1 VEPAFRQQRRLSRQF
16 RAGSAP
22 REDVVKI
29 LSALLIVLGVAVII
43 RTALAGGGALA
54 LGYLLGLLLA
64 GAGALRLYLST
75 R

>member
-1 VEPAFRQQRRLSRQF
+1 VT
-16 RAGSAP
+16 
-22 REDVVKI
+22 KI
-29 LSALLIVLGVAVII
+29 LSGLLIVLGVAVVV

-54 LGYLLGLLLA
+54 LGYLLGVLLV

>member
-1 VEPAFRQQRRLSRQF
+1 VT
-16 RAGSAP
+16 
-22 REDVVKI
+22 KI
-29 LSALLIVLGVAVII
+29 LSGVLIVLGVAVLV

-54 LGYLLGLLLA
+54 LGYVLGVLLA

>member
-1 VEPAFRQQRRLSRQF
+1 
-16 RAGSAP
+16 
-22 REDVVKI
+22 VVKI
-29 LSALLIVLGVAVII
+29 LSALLIVLGVAVIV

-54 LGYLLGLLLA
+54 LGYVFGVLLA

>member
-1 VEPAFRQQRRLSRQF
+1 LTRVLS
-16 RAGSAP
+16 G
-22 REDVVKI
+22 V
-29 LSALLIVLGVAVII
+29 LIVLGVAVIV

-54 LGYLLGLLLA
+54 LGYVLGVLLA

>member
-1 VEPAFRQQRRLSRQF
+1 
-16 RAGSAP
+16 
-22 REDVVKI
+22 VVKI
-29 LSALLIVLGVAVII
+29 LSGLLIFLGVAIVV

-54 LGYLLGLLLA
+54 LGYLVGVLLA

>member
-1 VEPAFRQQRRLSRQF
+1 VT
-16 RAGSAP
+16 
-22 REDVVKI
+22 KI
-29 LSALLIVLGVAVII
+29 LSGLLIVLGVAVVV

-54 LGYLLGLLLA
+54 LGYLFGVLLV